1 MSMTKEMM
9 QIEKDVLLLD
19 DWSISSSLVGFRR
32 HEKSAGILK
41 MKEMDQYF
49 SGIVK
54 LSVCTEQSIFPR
66 RKRFYCLIEIF

>member
-19 DWSISSSLVGFRR
+19 DWIISSSLVGFRR
-32 HEKSAGILK
+32 HEKSAGVLE
-41 MKEMDQYF
+41 MKEMEKYF
-49 SGIVK
+49 SGMVK

-66 RKRFYCLIEIF
+66 RKRFYCLI